1 MDPVNIS
8 EFETLARERMSRQAF
23 DYVAGGADDEITL
36 AKNRAA
42 FERITLHPRVLVD
55 VSTVD
60 TSTEVLGQRISFPV
74 LVAPTAFQTLA
85 HPDGE
90 LATARA
96 TSAAG
101 TIMIVSTLASFRL
114 EDIAA
119 AAPGPKWFQLY
130 CCKERAATQQLVER
144 AETSGYDAICLTVDV
159 SRLGRR
165 ERDLRNQFTLPPEVV
180 PRNFEDAANLSEFP
194 QTERQSL
201 LTAYVADLLNDSL
214 TWDDVAWIRS
224 ITKLP
229 VILKGILTCEDA
241 RLAADMGVESI
252 VISNHG
258 GRQLDGVPAGVDV
271 LSEIAAAVGD
281 RVEVLVDGGI
291 RRGTDVVKALAL
303 GARGVL
309 LGRPYVWGLA
319 ADGQAGVTK
328 VLQMLHDEVE
338 LALALC
344 GCPSVEAVSAGLVGR
359 R

>member
-42 FERITLHPRVLVD
+42 FERITLYPRVLVD

-60 TSTEVLGQRISFPV
+60 TSTEVLGQRIAFPV
-74 LVAPTAFQTLA
+74 LVAPIAFQALA

-101 TIMIVSTLASFRL
+101 TIMIASTLASFRL

-180 PRNFEDAANLSEFP
+180 PRNFEDAADFSESP
-194 QTERQSL
+194 QMERQSAL
-201 LTAYVADLLNDSL
+201 AEYVADLLNDSL

-224 ITKLP
+224 ISKLP
-229 VILKGILTCEDA
+229 VVLKGILTREDA
-241 RLAADMGVESI
+241 SLAADMGVEAI

-271 LSEIAAAVGD
+271 LPEIAAAVGD

-328 VLQMLHDEVE
+328 VLRMLRDEVE

-344 GCPSVEAVSAGLVGR
+344 GCPSVEAVSTGLVGR